1 MSVVLD
7 ASALL
12 AYLQREAGADVV
24 KAALGEALIS
34 TVNWTEVVQKAAA
47 AADEIEAI
55 REDIQSLGLV
65 IQPFSTAQAE
75 TAGRLRQSTA
85 ALGLSLADR
94 ACLALGIDT
103 QSPVYTADRI
113 WREIVL
119 DGVDVVVIRGA
130 L

>member
-1 MSVVLD
+1 MVLD

-12 AYLQREAGADVV
+12 AYLQRETGADIV

-47 AADEIEAI
+47 TADQTEAL

-65 IQPFSTAQAE
+65 IRPFSTTQAE
-75 TAGRLRQSTA
+75 IAGRLRQSTA

-94 ACLALGIDT
+94 SCLALGIDT
-103 QSPVYTADRI
+103 QSLVYTADRI
-113 WREIVL
+113 WREIAL
-119 DGVDVVVIRGA
+119 DDVDVEAIR
-130 L
+130 

>member
-1 MSVVLD
+1 MVLD

-12 AYLQREAGADVV
+12 AYLQRETGADLV

-47 AADEIEAI
+47 TADQIEAL

-75 TAGRLRQSTA
+75 IAGRLRQSTA

-103 QSPVYTADRI
+103 QSLVYTADRI
-113 WREIVL
+113 WREIAL
-119 DGVDVVVIRGA
+119 DDVDVEAIR
-130 L
+130 

>member
-12 AYLQREAGADVV
+12 AYLQRETGADIV
-24 KAALGEALIS
+24 KAALGKALIS

-47 AADEIEAI
+47 TADQIEAL

-65 IQPFSTAQAE
+65 IRPFSTTQAE
-75 TAGRLRQSTA
+75 IAGRLRQSTA

-103 QSPVYTADRI
+103 QSLVYTADRI
-113 WREIVL
+113 WREIAL
-119 DGVDVVVIRGA
+119 DDVDVEAIR
-130 L
+130 